1 MSEPLGTLISLNDQ
15 SMRGTSD
22 VFAFGRYTVI
32 SGHGGLFGHAHSV
45 EQVEITSDLRAL
57 GAVFAFTQTQV
68 EHLHAHGGV
77 YYVKK
82 PSEGDVMLRVFQ
94 FVHGASVQT
103 RVLNRCALHWHPI
116 YVIYTPSANHKRH
129 RKHGRRSR
137 ARTVDGQNRRRHGDC
152 GTRDASSEY
161 DELVDIGKAMASHA
175 YQTERYATPVID
187 VDVCGRCSKVRK
199 KSKELSHALLV
210 FR

>member
-1 MSEPLGTLISLNDQ
+1 MKGLLDTLIPLLEQ
-15 SMRGTSD
+15 SMCGTSE
-22 VFAFGRYTVI
+22 VFAFGQYTII

-82 PSEGDVMLRVFQ
+82 PSDGDVMLSVYH
-94 FVHGASVQT
+94 FVHGASAQT
-103 RVLNRCALHWHPI
+103 RVLNRCALHCHPI
-116 YVIYTPSANHKRH
+116 YVIYTPTANHKRH

-137 ARTVDGQNRRRHGDC
+137 ARTGDGKNRRRHGDC

-161 DELVDIGKAMASHA
+161 DELVDIGKVMASHA
-175 YQTERYATPVID
+175 YQTERYATPRID